1 MVNLY
6 CTLIIK
12 HRKDID
18 DVPESIRQ
26 KVIDELYKR
35 GYDEHGNP
43 LPEPEPEPEPEPNQE
58 ETTEDDKPEGW
69 ITPEE

>member
-12 HRKDID
+12 HRKDIY
-18 DVPESIRQ
+18 DVPVNIRQ
-26 KVIDELYKR
+26 QVIDELYKR

-43 LPEPEPEPEPEPNQE
+43 LPDPEPVPPNPEPEEEPEAQE
-58 ETTEDDKPEGW
+58 E
-69 ITPEE
+69 PEEE

>member
-1 MVNLY
+1 MVKVFAK
-6 CTLIIK
+6 LIIE
-12 HRKDID
+12 HRKDIY
-18 DVPESIRQ
+18 DVPTNIRQ
-26 KVIDELYKR
+26 QVIDELASR

-43 LPEPEPEPEPEPNQE
+43 LPEPESEPNQE

>member
-18 DVPESIRQ
+18 DVPVKIRQ
-26 KVIDELYKR
+26 DVINELYRR

-43 LPEPEPEPEPEPNQE
+43 LPPEPNTVE
-58 ETTEDDKPEGW
+58 EPIDEMV
-69 ITPEE
+69 